1 MARII
6 TEERTNAMLSVLR
19 KYARSIFIYFIPFL
33 IISFVLYFGW
43 TDIRKR
49 QESWMVKVNKS
60 TISAAEYRK
69 YYTQLVDYYKKIY
82 QVDLTSDLIEKLGI
96 NNKSLTTSLT
106 NFFCW
111 KVRKMPA

>member
-1 MARII
+1 
-6 TEERTNAMLSVLR
+6 MLSVLR

-43 TDIRKR
+43 TDIRAR

-69 YYTQLVDYYKKIY
+69 YYTQLIDYYKKIY
-82 QVDLTSDLIEKLGI
+82 QVDLTPDLIALPPRQKEKGY
-96 NNKSLTTSLT
+96 
-106 NFFCW
+106 
-111 KVRKMPA
+111 VRPPITDQTFIPEVYKPAGFSEDD